1 MLRWG
6 CCAGDA
12 AQGRLHGPCLAVIEM
27 CLPHSF
33 FLEACKIGGACS
45 TNGTTNQ
52 LNTMKRFLFKS
63 ILGLLLSTQS
73 LQAQQ
78 TLLWEVS
85 GNGLRRSSYLFGT
98 HHLVPVSFF
107 DHHPIA
113 KSSFKKSKQ
122 LVVEVVVDSMEMMR
136 LMPMMLSTD
145 GGAWVQQLSEAE
157 KSSLD
162 SLCKSVLGAGL
173 EAVASLK
180 PAALHHTLALVL
192 SRSVLND
199 TLRNFTGAGI
209 DFGLVQQA
217 KSTKRKTVPLETLDQ
232 QFGLLY
238 HTTLDS
244 QLNDLRKTIYE
255 TDSMQLVAARLLKSY
270 LHQDMSDMTALLQEI
285 QDSGLDPMHAL
296 LRDRN
301 RAWVPQL
308 EQLFR
313 EKRTFVAVGSLH
325 LPGEQGLISLLRAA
339 GYTVKPVRNPDKKTY
354 DKENTDAAGSIVIMG
369 I

>member
-1 MLRWG
+1 
-6 CCAGDA
+6 
-12 AQGRLHGPCLAVIEM
+12 
-27 CLPHSF
+27 
-33 FLEACKIGGACS
+33 
-45 TNGTTNQ
+45 
-52 LNTMKRFLFKS
+52 MKRFLFKS

-107 DHHPIA
+107 DKHPIA
-113 KSSFKKSKQ
+113 KSHFKRSKQ
-122 LVVEVVVDSMEMMR
+122 LVVEVAVDSTEMMR
-136 LMPMMLSTD
+136 LMPMMLATD
-145 GGAWVQQLSEAE
+145 GGAWVEKLSEAE
-157 KSSLD
+157 KTSLD
-162 SLCKSVLGAGL
+162 SLCKAVLGAGL

-180 PAALHHTLALVL
+180 PAALHHTMALVM
-192 SRSVLND
+192 SRGVLND
-199 TLRNFTGAGI
+199 TLSTFTGLGI

-217 KSTKRKTVPLETLDQ
+217 KASKKQVVPLETLEQ
-232 QFGLLY
+232 QFSLLY
-238 HTTLDS
+238 NTTIDS
-244 QLNDLRKTIYE
+244 QLTDLRKSLTQ
-255 TDSMQLVAARLLKSY
+255 TDSAQDLAARLLRGY
-270 LHQDMSDMTALLQEI
+270 LHQDLNDMGLLLAELQA
-285 QDSGLDPMHAL
+285 STLDPMHAL

-325 LPGEQGLISLLRAA
+325 LPGEEGLITLLRKA
-339 GYTVKPVRNPDKKTY
+339 GYTVKPVRNPDKKQY
-354 DKENTDAAGSIVIMG
+354 DKENTDAAASMVIMG

>member
-1 MLRWG
+1 
-6 CCAGDA
+6 
-12 AQGRLHGPCLAVIEM
+12 
-27 CLPHSF
+27 
-33 FLEACKIGGACS
+33 
-45 TNGTTNQ
+45 
-52 LNTMKRFLFKS
+52 MKRFIFKS

-107 DHHPIA
+107 DNHPIA
-113 KSSFKKSKQ
+113 KSHFKRSKQ
-122 LVVEVVVDSMEMMR
+122 LVVEVAVDSSEMMR

-157 KSSLD
+157 KTSLD
-162 SLCKSVLGAGL
+162 SLCKAVLGAGL
-173 EAVASLK
+173 EAVGSLK
-180 PAALHHTLALVL
+180 PTALHHTLALVM

-199 TLRNFTGAGI
+199 TLSSFTGVGV

-217 KSTKRKTVPLETLDQ
+217 KATKKQVVPLETLEQ

-238 HTTLDS
+238 NTTLDS
-244 QLNDLRKTIYE
+244 QLSDLRKSLYE
-255 TDSMQLVAARLLKSY
+255 TDSMQQVAARLLKSY
-270 LHQDMSDMTALLQEI
+270 LHQDFGDMSAILAELQ
-285 QDSGLDPMHAL
+285 STTLNPMHAL

-301 RAWVPQL
+301 RAWVSQL
-308 EQLFR
+308 EQFFR
-313 EKRTFVAVGSLH
+313 QKRTFVAVGSLH
-325 LPGEQGLISLLRAA
+325 LPGEEGLIALLRKA
-339 GYTVKPVRNPDKKTY
+339 GYTVKPVRNPDKKQF
-354 DKENTDAAGSIVIMG
+354 DKENTDAAASVLILG